1 MLGDAQWAWL
11 AERLR
16 EPAALRLIVSS
27 IQVLAE
33 GHGWERWSNLPKERQ
48 RLFDLIRDTGA
59 RSVPVPLRRPSHR
72 RALSRDERHALSAH
86 RAHIE
91 RTEPDLPG
99 QSGTWAQ
106 PPRGGLWGS
115 QFRLG

>member
-1 MLGDAQWAWL
+1 MYDARTFGPPSMRVQVILLDTRFFRSPLKPTDERGAPGKERYLPDDDPAKTMLGDAQWAWL

-59 RSVPVPLRRPSHR
+59 RSVLF
-72 RALSRDERHALSAH
+72 L
-86 RAHIE
+86 
-91 RTEPDLPG
+91 
-99 QSGTWAQ
+99 
-106 PPRGGLWGS
+106 
-115 QFRLG
+115 